1 MSDVLSEAFEAG
13 QHPSGPGFLTFG
25 TDRRLMVRFF
35 TLPVLQPYQSNT
47 AGRPVYV
54 GQDMIEVRQPGERDA
69 VIRPAHS
76 GDTYR
81 FPKQWEAFQAKR
93 EQVQDGIPLANLF
106 PAEPEVVE
114 MLKELRIHTV
124 EALAG
129 LTEQGIGRVGMGG
142 RAWVK
147 KATDYLDGLTSA
159 EGVLKL
165 QAEVAARDVQINDLM
180 QELRNTASRLEALEN
195 RGKANE

>member
-69 VIRPAHS
+69 VIRPAMHALDLQPS
-76 GDTYR
+76 
-81 FPKQWEAFQAKR
+81 A
-93 EQVQDGIPLANLF
+93 
-106 PAEPEVVE
+106 
-114 MLKELRIHTV
+114 LRTRR
-124 EALAG
+124 AG
-129 LTEQGIGRVGMGG
+129 G
-142 RAWVK
+142 
-147 KATDYLDGLTSA
+147 SH
-159 EGVLKL
+159 
-165 QAEVAARDVQINDLM
+165 
-180 QELRNTASRLEALEN
+180 
-195 RGKANE
+195 

>member
-13 QHPSGPGFLTFG
+13 QHPSGNGFLTFG

-35 TLPVLQPYQSNT
+35 TQPMLQPYQSNA

-54 GQDMIEVRQPGERDA
+54 GTDMIEVRQPGERDA
-69 VIRPAHS
+69 VVRPMHL

-93 EQVQDGIPLANLF
+93 EQAQDGIPLANLF

-114 MLKELRIHTV
+114 MLKALRIHTV

-129 LTEQGIGRVGMGG
+129 LTEQGIQRVGMGG

-159 EGVLKL
+159 EGILKL
-165 QAEVAARDVQINDLM
+165 QAEVATRDAQINDLM
-180 QELRNTASRLEALEN
+180 QQLRNTASRLEALEN